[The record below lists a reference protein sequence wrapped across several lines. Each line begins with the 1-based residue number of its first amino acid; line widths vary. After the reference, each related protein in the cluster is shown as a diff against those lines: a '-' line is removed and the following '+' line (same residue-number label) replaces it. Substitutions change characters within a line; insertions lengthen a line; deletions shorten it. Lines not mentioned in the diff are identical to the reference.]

1 MKVFLILVSDIIA
14 QVNHWMI
21 NSLGQGFPGGGL
33 GEMLGGGF
41 DPSVLQG
48 MSEEDQRAV
57 LAAMQE
63 GNEGICFSLLVDPYT
78 LL

>member
-1 MKVFLILVSDIIA
+1 M
-14 QVNHWMI
+14 N

-33 GEMLGGGF
+33 GEMLGGGL

-78 LL
+78 LLQTAYQ

>member
-1 MKVFLILVSDIIA
+1 
-14 QVNHWMI
+14 MI

-63 GNEGICFSLLVDPYT
+63 GNEGIW
-78 LL
+78 

>member
-1 MKVFLILVSDIIA
+1 
-14 QVNHWMI
+14 
-21 NSLGQGFPGGGL
+21 
-33 GEMLGGGF
+33 MLGGGL

-63 GNEGICFSLLVDPYT
+63 GNEGKCFSLLVDPYT